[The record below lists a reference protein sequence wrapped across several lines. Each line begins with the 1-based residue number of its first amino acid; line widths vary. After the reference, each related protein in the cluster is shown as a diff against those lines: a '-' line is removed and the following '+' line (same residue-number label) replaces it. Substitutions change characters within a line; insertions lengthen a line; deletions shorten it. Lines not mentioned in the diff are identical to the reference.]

1 MIADSE
7 RDVLALIDELQSL
20 RDGDTTVA
28 KLAACGAKAIEPLRS
43 FLFFGKPAAVYQP
56 RQLAVE
62 ALAALGARDILM
74 EYLRRTK
81 DIADPAARFGEEA
94 VESTAARLLGRWQ
107 TEETFAFLMAL
118 ARERRLLGL
127 IETLGEF
134 RQPEALPYLEQALE
148 DDYYRPVA
156 EDALRK
162 FGAAARPLLLHSA
175 ATSTN
180 LRRRR
185 SAARLLAEI
194 GPGHEPATVFLP
206 LMDDDDPDVVVS
218 AAKLLSASTDPA
230 VRSALVRRLIEVL
243 PRAGWHLR
251 DDIEAFGV
259 RCLGTTLGGRKAA
272 ASRETPKAR
281 KR

>member
-1 MIADSE
+1 MIAGADH
-7 RDVLALIDELQSL
+7 DVLALIDELQSL
-20 RDGDTTVA
+20 RNGETTVA
-28 KLAACGAKAIEPLRS
+28 KLAACGPRAIEPLRS
-43 FLFFGKPAAVYQP
+43 FLFFGQPAAVYQP

-62 ALAALGARDILM
+62 ALAALGARDVLTD
-74 EYLRRTK
+74 YLRRPR
-81 DIADPAARFGEEA
+81 DIADPAASFGEEA

-107 TEETFAFLMAL
+107 TEETFAFLMSL

-134 RQPEALPYLEQALE
+134 RRPEALPYLEQALE

-180 LRRRR
+180 PRRRR

-194 GPGHEPATVFLP
+194 GPGDEPASVFLP
-206 LMDDDDPDVVVS
+206 LLEDDDPDVVVS
-218 AAKLLSASTDPA
+218 AAKLLSASADPA
-230 VRSALVRRLIEVL
+230 VRSACVRRLIEIR

-251 DDIEAFGV
+251 DDIERSLRAV
-259 RCLGTTLGGRKAA
+259 
-272 ASRETPKAR
+272 
-281 KR
+281 